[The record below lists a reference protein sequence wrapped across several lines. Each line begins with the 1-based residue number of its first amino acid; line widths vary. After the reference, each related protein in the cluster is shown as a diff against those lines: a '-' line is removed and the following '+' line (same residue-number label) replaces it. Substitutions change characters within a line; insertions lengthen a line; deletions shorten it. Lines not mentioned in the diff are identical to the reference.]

1 MCSWHRMES
10 VGCVIL
16 AAGTWCEP
24 RIVQRLI
31 AQATSVLACDGALDA
46 CIAHGIHV
54 TEVIG
59 DLDSVSEAGLKAHI
73 ANGGDVHQFQS
84 QESNDLEKALGLL
97 EERKETACAVIG
109 ATGGDAQHEWANL
122 MACGA
127 SGLDIICEA
136 PEQTY
141 RFFNPGGPYSIEC
154 EEGSVFS
161 LFALQETKSVTLHG
175 AKYPL
180 VDESLRMGS
189 RGLHNV
195 ADSGHLSLSFTS
207 GRLMLLVPRSMT
219 RQEERT

>member
-1 MCSWHRMES
+1 
-10 VGCVIL
+10 
-16 AAGTWCEP
+16 
-24 RIVQRLI
+24 
-31 AQATSVLACDGALDA
+31 
-46 CIAHGIHV
+46 
-54 TEVIG
+54 
-59 DLDSVSEAGLKAHI
+59 
-73 ANGGDVHQFQS
+73 
-84 QESNDLEKALGLL
+84 
-97 EERKETACAVIG
+97 
-109 ATGGDAQHEWANL
+109 

-127 SGLDIICEA
+127 SGLDITCEA

-161 LFALQETKSVTLHG
+161 IFALQETKSVTLHG

-180 VDESLRMGS
+180 VDECLRMGS